1 MLSFKS
7 GRGLCEWKTKML
19 RVVTKTRNKVAL
31 LLNCKKPIIRICE
44 LLRPFRCDYT
54 AILMFNEQT
63 GPRFLANWLNH
74 DQNFLKKA
82 REKQRAM
89 HESEIR
95 QWKKKATT
103 TKKNERKERKEGTK
117 WNNDWSDYGL
127 RRERERDRG
136 EEKHAEKVKDFGSR
150 KQVIFPKLKLN
161 FAGDCFWLLILF
173 SYEKMWEPSTFLN
186 FRLSLVYLL
195 SGTCFH
201 ILNHA
206 IF

>member
-1 MLSFKS
+1 M
-7 GRGLCEWKTKML
+7 
-19 RVVTKTRNKVAL
+19 
-31 LLNCKKPIIRICE
+31 
-44 LLRPFRCDYT
+44 
-54 AILMFNEQT
+54 
-63 GPRFLANWLNH
+63 
-74 DQNFLKKA
+74 
-82 REKQRAM
+82 
-89 HESEIR
+89 
-95 QWKKKATT
+95 
-103 TKKNERKERKEGTK
+103 TKKSNNTKKERTKERKGKEEQSEIMTGQIMVCVK
-117 WNNDWSDYGL
+117 KG
-127 RRERERDRG
+127 RERETTEG
-136 EEKHAEKVKDFGSR
+136 KKTMQKKLKISGSR

>member
-1 MLSFKS
+1 MIRIFQ
-7 GRGLCEWKTKML
+7 
-19 RVVTKTRNKVAL
+19 
-31 LLNCKKPIIRICE
+31 KKPGRSKE
-44 LLRPFRCDYT
+44 LCTSPK
-54 AILMFNEQT
+54 I
-63 GPRFLANWLNH
+63 G
-74 DQNFLKKA
+74 
-82 REKQRAM
+82 
-89 HESEIR
+89 SE
-95 QWKKKATT
+95 KKKQQQQKRT
-103 TKKNERKERKEGTK
+103 KERKGKKEQSEIMTGQIMVCVK
-117 WNNDWSDYGL
+117 KG
-127 RRERERDRG
+127 RERETSEG
-136 EEKHAEKVKDFGSR
+136 KKNIQKKLKISGSR

>member
-1 MLSFKS
+1 
-7 GRGLCEWKTKML
+7 ML

-54 AILMFNEQT
+54 AILMFEQT

-74 DQNFLKKA
+74 DQNFKKKA
-82 REKQRAM
+82 RQKQRAM
-89 HESEIR
+89 HESETR
-95 QWKKKATT
+95 QWEKKSNNN
-103 TKKNERKERKEGTK
+103 KKERTKERKGKEEQSEIMTGQIMVCVK
-117 WNNDWSDYGL
+117 KG
-127 RRERERDRG
+127 RERERDRG
-136 EEKHAEKVKDFGSR
+136 EEKHTEKVKDFGSR

>member
-1 MLSFKS
+1 MIRIFK
-7 GRGLCEWKTKML
+7 
-19 RVVTKTRNKVAL
+19 
-31 LLNCKKPIIRICE
+31 KKPGRSKE
-44 LLRPFRCDYT
+44 LCTSPK
-54 AILMFNEQT
+54 I
-63 GPRFLANWLNH
+63 G
-74 DQNFLKKA
+74 
-82 REKQRAM
+82 
-89 HESEIR
+89 SE
-95 QWKKKATT
+95 KKKQQQQKRT
-103 TKKNERKERKEGTK
+103 KERKGKKEQSEIMTGQIMVCVK
-117 WNNDWSDYGL
+117 KG
-127 RRERERDRG
+127 RERERDRG
-136 EEKHAEKVKDFGSR
+136 EEKHAEKVKDFGSP